1 VSLDNIDKATLELI
15 LAPLM
20 ERLSSLHTQVDNL
33 QKTLQTQETMLQD
46 IRLTSVTRVAEMA
59 GDIKRLQEEIPGI
72 KKSINFV
79 SQAVSAEEHERAAT
93 MVALEKVLNNE
104 MDEFKE
110 TDHTKWIAQQEF
122 NGMAKDLRNIMWAI
136 FLAFLGIIVA
146 FLWNGGIS
154 AFK

>member
-1 VSLDNIDKATLELI
+1 MPIEKIDKATLELI

-20 ERLSSLHTQVDNL
+20 ERLNSLHTQVDNL
-33 QKTLQTQETMLQD
+33 QRTIQTQDAMLQD
-46 IRLTSVTRVAEMA
+46 IRLITVTRVAEMA
-59 GDIKRLQEEIPGI
+59 GDIKRLQEEVPGL

-79 SQAVSAEEHERAAT
+79 SQAVSAEEHKRAET
-93 MVALEKVLNNE
+93 MVALEKLLSNE

-122 NGMAKDLRNIMWAI
+122 NGMAKDLRNVMWAI
-136 FLAFLGIIVA
+136 FIAFLGIIVA